1 MSNAQLGCHCGETS
15 VGGPKLVTLHDR
27 GGEKVHINPT
37 ETTTKQASRAYKG
50 DDLGMG
56 DCVRLV
62 HLRVGGEKLAATAE
76 VADQK
81 LAEYHG
87 VPDHLVKT
95 EKPIEFLG
103 VGLVVAKK
111 PYPNRGVGQDHHA
124 TLRFGGACTLAPSR
138 RRETSCA

>member
-1 MSNAQLGCHCGETS
+1 
-15 VGGPKLVTLHDR
+15 LVTLHDR

-50 DDLGMG
+50 DDLRMG

-103 VGLVVAKK
+103 VGLSGEGCPSIRSTV
-111 PYPNRGVGQDHHA
+111 PSWPWENRGAG
-124 TLRFGGACTLAPSR
+124 R
-138 RRETSCA
+138 R